1 VGAGEKTD
9 LMSERAPTPA
19 SPDSRTKKKKD
30 KVPSAF
36 AVLMLLVPVA
46 GAAQPQQS
54 AQEPPRP
61 PVRMD
66 WNPRPSIRL
75 GDIGRIDFRLKLQG
89 DFRSFD
95 PEQDPDLETFELHRR
110 RAGIEGVLFRRLEFE
125 IERELR
131 KRGPWRDVFLNL
143 DAANWLEIK
152 GGKFKVPFG
161 LEETTGTTD
170 LDFIFRTLAS
180 DTIAP
185 ARDVGGMAHGRIRRA
200 LTYEVGVFR
209 EDGENA
215 RLTEPVFLLPGEAE
229 PRGGR
234 IFAARI
240 VAAPILRGRS
250 DERFRIGVAVTSSE
264 LPEGLNSLRGRT
276 VFGSAF
282 FPRVY
287 VRGRR
292 MRFGTEAE
300 WNPGRFGLR
309 AEYMRATDDRD
320 GQGLGD
326 VDLSDLIARGW
337 YGSATWVITG
347 ERKGGGIRPRT
358 PLFEGGIGAV
368 EVGTRLEELSFG
380 SIAQEGA
387 AFRNPRAA
395 HIAENR
401 ERVWTT
407 GVNWL
412 PNRWTKIQLNGIRE
426 HILDDLRTPVA
437 GQQTYWTAIARLQLV
452 L

>member
-1 VGAGEKTD
+1 MRLICAVVFVWY
-9 LMSERAPTPA
+9 LAPALT
-19 SPDSRTKKKKD
+19 
-30 KVPSAF
+30 
-36 AVLMLLVPVA
+36 
-46 GAAQPQQS
+46 AAQQPK
-54 AQEPPRP
+54 PKPD

-75 GDIGRIDFRLKLQG
+75 GEFGRIDFRLKLQG
-89 DFRSFD
+89 DLRSFD
-95 PEQDPDLETFELHRR
+95 PEQDPDLDGFDFHRR
-110 RAGIEGVLFRRLEFE
+110 RAGIEGVIFRRLEFE

-131 KRGPWRDVFLNL
+131 ERGPWRDVFLNL

-161 LEETTGTTD
+161 LEETTSSMD

-180 DTIAP
+180 DTVAP
-185 ARDVGGMAHGRIRRA
+185 ARDIGGMVHGRIRQA
-200 LTYEVGVFR
+200 LTYEAGLFR

-215 RLTEPVFLLPGEAE
+215 RLTEPVFLLPGEPE
-229 PRGGR
+229 PPGGR
-234 IFAARI
+234 VFAAR
-240 VAAPILRGRS
+240 VVTAPIPRGRN
-250 DERFRIGVAVTSSE
+250 DERFRVGVAVTSSE

-292 MRFGTEAE
+292 LRLGAQAE

-309 AEYMRATDDRD
+309 AEYMRATDERK

-326 VDLSDLIARGW
+326 VDLSDLVARGW

-347 ERKGGGIRPRT
+347 ERKADGIRART
-358 PLFEGGIGAV
+358 PLFDGGFGAV
-368 EVGTRLEELSFG
+368 EVGTRLEQLSFG
-380 SIAQEGA
+380 SIAQEGP
-387 AFRNPRAA
+387 AFRNPRAE

-407 GVNWL
+407 GVNWY
-412 PNRWTKIQLNGIRE
+412 PNRWTKIQVNAIRE
-426 HILDDLRTPVA
+426 HILDALRTPVA
-437 GQQTYWTAIARLQLV
+437 GQQTYWSGIVRLQLV

>member
-1 VGAGEKTD
+1 MKLACLLGFV
-9 LMSERAPTPA
+9 
-19 SPDSRTKKKKD
+19 
-30 KVPSAF
+30 
-36 AVLMLLVPVA
+36 ML
-46 GAAQPQQS
+46 AQMVTS
-54 AQEPPRP
+54 AQSQPVQAPRP
-61 PVRMD
+61 EPVRMD

-75 GDIGRIDFRLKLQG
+75 GDFGRIDFRLKLQG

-95 PEQDPDLETFELHRR
+95 PEQDRDLDGFDFHRR
-110 RAGIEGVLFRRLEFE
+110 RVGVEGFIFRRLEFQ

-131 KRGPWRDVFLNL
+131 GRGLWRDVFVNL
-143 DAANWLEIK
+143 DAADWLEIK

-161 LEETTGTTD
+161 LEETTGSMD

-185 ARDVGGMAHGRIRRA
+185 ARDVGGMIHGRIRRA
-200 LTYEVGVFR
+200 LIYEVGVFR

-215 RLTEPVFLLPGEAE
+215 RLTEPVFLLPGEPE
-229 PRGGR
+229 PRGGQVV
-234 IFAARI
+234 AAR
-240 VAAPILRGRS
+240 VVTAPIARGRN

-292 MRFGTEAE
+292 LRLGTEME

-309 AEYMRATDDRD
+309 AEYMRATDERK

-326 VDLSDLIARGW
+326 IDLSDMVARGW

-347 ERKGGGIRPRT
+347 ERKADGIRPRS
-358 PLFEGGIGAV
+358 PLFDGGWGAV
-368 EVGTRLEELSFG
+368 EVGTRFEQLSFG
-380 SIAQEGA
+380 SVSHEGP
-387 AFRNPRAA
+387 AFPNPRAA

-407 GVNWL
+407 GVNWY
-412 PNRWTKIQLNGIRE
+412 PNRWTKIQMNGIRE
-426 HILDDLRTPVA
+426 HILDALRAPVS
-437 GQQTYWTAIARLQLV
+437 GQQTYWTGVVRLQFV
-452 L
+452 M

>member
-1 VGAGEKTD
+1 MRPRCGRRRVSEGGWVVGIVLFAQA
-9 LMSERAPTPA
+9 LA
-19 SPDSRTKKKKD
+19 S
-30 KVPSAF
+30 
-36 AVLMLLVPVA
+36 
-46 GAAQPQQS
+46 AQPGP
-54 AQEPPRP
+54 EPPPP
-61 PVRMD
+61 PVRID

-75 GDIGRIDFRLKLQG
+75 GDFGRIDFRLKLQG

-95 PEQDPDLETFELHRR
+95 PEQDADLDGFDFHRR
-110 RAGIEGVLFRRLEFE
+110 RAGVEGVIFRRLEFE
-125 IERELR
+125 VERELR
-131 KRGPWRDVFLNL
+131 DGGPWRDVFLNL

-161 LEETTGTTD
+161 LEETTGTTE
-170 LDFIFRTLAS
+170 LNFIFRTLAS

-185 ARDVGGMAHGRIRRA
+185 ARDVGGMVHGRIRRV
-200 LTYEVGVFR
+200 LTYEVGAFR

-215 RLTEPVFLLPGEAE
+215 RLTEPVFLLPGEPE
-229 PRGGR
+229 PPGGR
-234 IFAARI
+234 VFAARL
-240 VAAPILRGRS
+240 VAAPIARGRS
-250 DERFRIGVAVTSSE
+250 EERFRVGVAVTSSD

-292 MRFGTEAE
+292 TRVGTQAE
-300 WNPGRFGLR
+300 WNPGRFGFS
-309 AEYMRATDDRD
+309 AEYMRATDERN
-320 GQGLGD
+320 GQGLGN

-347 ERKGGGIRPRT
+347 ERKADGVRPRA
-358 PLFEGGIGAV
+358 PLFDGGFGAV
-368 EVGTRLEELSFG
+368 EVGTRLEQLSFG
-380 SIAQEGA
+380 SVAQEGP
-387 AFRNPRAA
+387 AFRNPRAE

-407 GVNWL
+407 GVSWY
-412 PNRWTKIQLNGIRE
+412 PNRWTRIQVNAIRE
-426 HILDDLRTPVA
+426 HILDALRTPVA
-437 GQQTYWTAIARLQLV
+437 GQQTYWSGIVRLQLV

>member
-1 VGAGEKTD
+1 MKLLWLVGFVMLAQ
-9 LMSERAPTPA
+9 
-19 SPDSRTKKKKD
+19 
-30 KVPSAF
+30 AF
-36 AVLMLLVPVA
+36 T
-46 GAAQPQQS
+46 AAQSSQPV
-54 AQEPPRP
+54 QEPPPR

-75 GDIGRIDFRLKLQG
+75 GQFGRIDFRLKLQG

-95 PEQDPDLETFELHRR
+95 PEQDPDLDGFDFHRR
-110 RAGIEGVLFRRLEFE
+110 RVGIEGFVFRRLEFQ

-131 KRGPWRDVFLNL
+131 ERGLWRDVFVNL
-143 DAANWLEIK
+143 DAANWLELK
-152 GGKFKVPFG
+152 SGKFKVPFG
-161 LEETTGTTD
+161 LEETTGTTE
-170 LDFIFRTLAS
+170 LDFIFRTLGS

-185 ARDVGGMAHGRIRRA
+185 ARDIGGMVHGRIRRA

-215 RLTEPVFLLPGEAE
+215 RLTEPAFLLPGEPE
-229 PRGGR
+229 PPGGQV
-234 IFAARI
+234 FAAR
-240 VAAPILRGRS
+240 VVTAPIARGRHE
-250 DERFRIGVAVTSSE
+250 ERLRLGVAVTSSE

-292 MRFGTEAE
+292 MRLGTQAE

-309 AEYMRATDDRD
+309 AEYMRATDERN

-326 VDLSDLIARGW
+326 VDLSEMVARAW

-347 ERKGGGIRPRT
+347 ERKADGIRPRAS
-358 PLFEGGIGAV
+358 LFDGGIGAL
-368 EVGTRLEELSFG
+368 EVGTRFEQLSFG
-380 SIAQEGA
+380 SIAQEGP

-407 GVNWL
+407 GVNWY
-412 PNRWTKIQLNGIRE
+412 PNRWTRIQVNGIRE
-426 HILDDLRTPVA
+426 HILDELRTPVA
-437 GQQTYWTAIARLQLV
+437 GQHTYWSGVVRLQLV

>member
-1 VGAGEKTD
+1 MKLLSVVGFVMLAQ
-9 LMSERAPTPA
+9 
-19 SPDSRTKKKKD
+19 
-30 KVPSAF
+30 
-36 AVLMLLVPVA
+36 AVT
-46 GAAQPQQS
+46 AAQSSQPE
-54 AQEPPRP
+54 EPPPR

-75 GDIGRIDFRLKLQG
+75 GEFGRIDFRLKLQG
-89 DFRSFD
+89 DFRFFD
-95 PEQDPDLETFELHRR
+95 PEQDPELHTFDLHRR
-110 RAGIEGVLFRRLEFE
+110 RVGIEGVVFRRLEFQ
-125 IERELR
+125 IEREVR
-131 KRGPWRDVFLNL
+131 ERGLWRDVFVNL

-170 LDFIFRTLAS
+170 LDFIFRTLGS

-185 ARDVGGMAHGRIRRA
+185 ARDIGAMVHGRIRRA
-200 LTYEVGVFR
+200 LTYELGVFR

-215 RLTEPVFLLPGEAE
+215 RLTEPVFLLPGEPE
-229 PRGGR
+229 PPGGQV
-234 IFAARI
+234 FAAR
-240 VAAPILRGRS
+240 VVTAPIARGRHE
-250 DERFRIGVAVTSSE
+250 ERFRVGVAVTSSE
-264 LPEGLNSLRGRT
+264 LPEGLNSLRGRS
-276 VFGSAF
+276 VLGSAF

-292 MRFGTEAE
+292 LRVGTEAE

-309 AEYMRATDDRD
+309 AEYMRATDERN

-326 VDLSDLIARGW
+326 VDLSEMVARAW

-347 ERKGGGIRPRT
+347 ERKADGIRPRT
-358 PLFEGGIGAV
+358 PLFDGGIGAV
-368 EVGTRLEELSFG
+368 EVGTRFEQLSFG
-380 SIAQEGA
+380 SIAQEGP

-407 GVNWL
+407 GVSWY
-412 PNRWTKIQLNGIRE
+412 PNRWTRIQVNGIRE
-426 HILDDLRTPVA
+426 HILDELRTPVA
-437 GQQTYWTAIARLQLV
+437 GQHTYWSGVVRLQLV

>member
-1 VGAGEKTD
+1 MPHVRSAMKTTIVA
-9 LMSERAPTPA
+9 LVFLAPTGV
-19 SPDSRTKKKKD
+19 T
-30 KVPSAF
+30 
-36 AVLMLLVPVA
+36 
-46 GAAQPQQS
+46 AQSQQS
-54 AQEPPRP
+54 TPEPPP
-61 PVRMD
+61 FRMD

-75 GDIGRIDFRLKLQG
+75 GDIARIDFRLKLQG

-95 PEQDPDLETFELHRR
+95 PEQDPDLDTFELHRR
-110 RAGIEGVLFRRLEFE
+110 RAGIEGVLFQRLEFE

-131 KRGPWRDVFLNL
+131 EGGPWRDVFLNV

-185 ARDVGGMAHGRIRRA
+185 ARDVGGMLHGRIQRT

-215 RLTEPVFLLPGEAE
+215 RLTEPVFLLPGESE
-229 PRGGR
+229 PQGGR
-234 IFAARI
+234 IFAARV
-240 VAAPILRGRS
+240 VASPVARGRN
-250 DERFRIGVAVTSSE
+250 DERLRVGMAVTSSE

-282 FPRVY
+282 FPRVF

-292 MRFGTEAE
+292 LRVGGQAE

-309 AEYMRATDDRD
+309 AEYMRATDDRS

-326 VDLSDLIARGW
+326 VDLSDLVARGW

-347 ERKGGGIRPRT
+347 ERKGAGIRPRA
-358 PLFEGGIGAV
+358 PLFDGGIGAV
-368 EVGTRLEELSFG
+368 EVGTRLEQLSFG
-380 SIAQEGA
+380 SVAQEGP

-401 ERVWTT
+401 DRVWTT
-407 GVNWL
+407 GVNWY
-412 PNRWTKIQLNGIRE
+412 PNRWSKIQVNAIRE
-426 HILDDLRTPVA
+426 HMVDELRTPVA
-437 GQQTYWTAIARLQLV
+437 GRQTYWAGTVRLQLV

>member
-1 VGAGEKTD
+1 MKLVAIVGF
-9 LMSERAPTPA
+9 
-19 SPDSRTKKKKD
+19 
-30 KVPSAF
+30 V
-36 AVLMLLVPVA
+36 VL
-46 GAAQPQQS
+46 AQVMTS
-54 AQEPPRP
+54 AQSGQPVQKPSPP

-75 GDIGRIDFRLKLQG
+75 GDFGRIDFRLKLQG
-89 DFRSFD
+89 DFRFFD
-95 PEQDPDLETFELHRR
+95 PEQDADLDTFDLHRR
-110 RAGIEGVLFRRLEFE
+110 RAGIEGVVFRRLEFE

-131 KRGPWRDVFLNL
+131 DQGPWRDAFLNL
-143 DAANWLEIK
+143 DVANWLEIK

-161 LEETTGTTD
+161 LEETTGTVD

-185 ARDVGGMAHGRIRRA
+185 ARDVGGMVHGRFRRL
-200 LTYEVGVFR
+200 LTYEVGAFR

-215 RLTEPVFLLPGEAE
+215 RLTEPVFLLPGEPE
-229 PRGGR
+229 PPGGSV
-234 IFAARI
+234 FAAR
-240 VAAPILRGRS
+240 VVGAPITRGRS
-250 DERFRIGVAVTSSE
+250 EERFRIGVAVTSSE

-282 FPRVY
+282 FPRVF

-292 MRFGTEAE
+292 MRVGTEAE

-309 AEYMRATDDRD
+309 AEYMRATDDRK

-326 VDLSDLIARGW
+326 VDLSDMVARGW

-347 ERKGGGIRPRT
+347 ERKADGIRPQH
-358 PLFEGGIGAV
+358 PLFRGGIGAV

-380 SIAQEGA
+380 SISREGP

-395 HIAENR
+395 HIAENK
-401 ERVWTT
+401 EWVWTT
-407 GVNWL
+407 GVSWF
-412 PNRWTKIQLNGIRE
+412 PNRWMKIQGNGIRE
-426 HILDDLRTPVA
+426 HILDEFRTPVA
-437 GQQTYWTAIARLQLV
+437 GRRTYWSGVVRLQIV
-452 L
+452 I